1 MKKNNKFKIFKLFT
15 CPPHAMIRS
24 GQKGGSMEQI
34 ESARQRYKK
43 ENILTVWLKVN
54 RKTEPELAAQL
65 EKQPNK
71 NGYLKSLIQK
81 DIEKNN

>member
-1 MKKNNKFKIFKLFT
+1 
-15 CPPHAMIRS
+15 
-24 GQKGGSMEQI
+24 MEQKKT
-34 ESARQRYKK
+34 AQQRYKK